1 MRMGKKLDL
10 GRAVFHATA
19 YPGVLYLE
27 RATGTPDGKRAKI
40 FYIRYRDPEGRQ
52 HFERAG
58 KAITTAS
65 KANDKRTARSRGGE
79 LPNEG
84 RREAERA
91 EKAATVERWT
101 FDRLWTAYKAD
112 RPDLKGLASYETI
125 MTRYL
130 SPAFG
135 AKEPREVVPLD
146 VDRLRLSLTKKGRA
160 AGTTKNVLELLR
172 RLSNFAA
179 RKCLCAPLPFRVT
192 LPRVNNVRTE
202 DLNAAQ
208 TERLLKVLRGEI
220 MGKDENGKPVELD
233 ADAREMMLLALLS
246 GMRRGE
252 IFRLKWD
259 DIDFRRGFLALRAP
273 KGGIDQT
280 IPLSDAV
287 RELLEGRP
295 RTDSPFVFPGRP
307 VGKGK
312 EKKAAE
318 GPKVDAAKSFRAIR
332 RAAGLPEDFRPVH
345 GLRHVFASNLAS
357 SGEVDLYVLQRLLT
371 HKSPTMTQRYAH
383 LRDDTLRR
391 AANVAGRLVDAT
403 GKAGATKDAA
413 ANE

>member
-1 MRMGKKLDL
+1 MAGKKLDL
-10 GRAVFHATA
+10 GRAVFHATN

-27 RATGTPDGKRAKI
+27 RATGAPDGKTMKI
-40 FYIRYRDPEGRQ
+40 FYIRYRDPSGKA

-58 KAITTAS
+58 KAITTPS
-65 KANDKRTARSRGGE
+65 KANDKRTARSKGGE
-79 LPNEG
+79 LPNED

-91 EKAATVERWT
+91 EKAATVDRLT

-125 MTRYL
+125 MARYL

-135 AKEPREVVPLD
+135 AKEPREVLPLD
-146 VDRLRLSLTKKGRA
+146 VDRVRLSVAKKKTP
-160 AGTTKNVLELLR
+160 GTVKNVLELLR
-172 RLSNFAA
+172 RLSNFAE
-179 RKCLCAPLPFRVT
+179 KKHLCAPLPFRVT

-220 MGKDENGKPVELD
+220 KGVDDDGKPVDLD
-233 ADAREMMLLALLS
+233 ADARDMMLLALLS

-252 IFRLKWD
+252 IFALKWD
-259 DIDFRRGFLALRAP
+259 DVDFERGFLTLRDP

-287 RELLEGRP
+287 RELLDARP

-312 EKKAAE
+312 DTPKEYRQ
-318 GPKVDAAKSFRAIR
+318 KVDAAKSFRAIR
-332 RAAGLPEDFRPVH
+332 RAAGLPGNFRPMH
-345 GLRHVFASNLAS
+345 GLRHAFASNLAS
-357 SGEVDLYVLQRLLT
+357 SGEVDLFTLQRLLT
-371 HKSPTMTQRYAH
+371 HKSPMMTQRYAH
-383 LRDDTLRR
+383 LRDDTLKR
-391 AANVAGRLVDAT
+391 AANVAGRIVSAATDAK
-403 GKAGATKDAA
+403 GKA